1 MTEAFDPTARMG
13 LKPMQTVLLSDFNL
27 PAKARHSL
35 EQMHVP
41 ILNIGVRVL
50 STDEITVRIEEFDGA
65 EWKLRDTT
73 PTIPGETV
81 WHHALKYPD
90 FRVGI
95 ENPSE
100 TKDQTV
106 SVLIKWMAPADT
118 KDD

>member
-1 MTEAFDPTARMG
+1 MTEAYDPTARMG

-27 PAKARHSL
+27 AAKSRYSL
-35 EQMHVP
+35 DQMHVP

-50 STDEITVRIEEFDGA
+50 STDEITVRIEEFDGT
-65 EWKLRDTT
+65 EWHLRDTM

-81 WHHALKYPD
+81 WHHSLKYPD

-106 SVLIKWMAPADT
+106 SVAIKWMAPSDNN
-118 KDD
+118 KD